1 MTGDFYMRKSALRVI
16 SALLLITI
24 HHSLPAES
32 GAPSTGGFVIRSE
45 AYDIS
50 GRTRE
55 SVVRVFLGTAEGKTF
70 GTKDALEAFAK
81 ARAQKLE
88 NLRVFKHSSVTVDY
102 SAEDGSGTPVPVTL
116 RTTIED
122 GAKFVPIPYA
132 FYNSND
138 GFMAGMIANAPNL
151 HGSLQNL
158 TVVSLYSAPPD
169 ENDALRWA
177 DPNFLLLAALSGI
190 RTSHAELGFTA
201 SAMRMNVTTEN
212 RGVDKAEF
220 EELAG
225 ALSAS
230 VAVEIARSVKN
241 AVKLRV
247 GGSPAHT
254 ILSVSDPE
262 YLSYGPIDF
271 FAEAED
277 SVTRDTINWKGNF
290 REGSKAS
297 VKAGY
302 RYAIPTE
309 ADATKSLSC
318 GAEIAQYRIAGTR
331 LNPSFRVGAKGNTG
345 DPDLKAGQVTRGIR
359 NSGIKGN
366 AAWYANATLQTK
378 LFRAGH
384 AEFHLAPVVDA
395 IVAYVPDDPDYEW
408 DWGVT
413 AGGELLAFLD
423 NAKSLPIKLGFAYD
437 FRPDSRVN
445 DKRYEVD
452 FSFSLTY

>member
-1 MTGDFYMRKSALRVI
+1 MTGDSYMRKNVRRVL
-16 SALLLITI
+16 SALLII
-24 HHSLPAES
+24 AIYHSLPAES
-32 GAPSTGGFVIRSE
+32 ETPSTAGFVIRSE
-45 AYDIS
+45 AYAIS

-55 SVVRVFLGTAEGKTF
+55 GIVRAFLGTAEGKTF
-70 GTKDALEAFAK
+70 ETKDALETFAK
-81 ARAQKLE
+81 ARAQRLE
-88 NLRVFKHSSVTVDY
+88 NLRIFKRSSVIVDY
-102 SAEDGSGTPVPVTL
+102 SAEDSSGNPVPVTL

-138 GFMAGMIANAPNL
+138 GFMAGMIVNAPNL
-151 HGSLQNL
+151 QGTLQNL

-177 DPNFLLLAALSGI
+177 DPNFMLLAALSGI
-190 RTSHAELGFTA
+190 RAYHAELGLTA
-201 SAMRMNVTTEN
+201 SAMRTNVTTEN
-212 RGVDKAEF
+212 RGIEESEF

-225 ALSAS
+225 AFSAS
-230 VAVEIARSVKN
+230 VAVQIAESVKN
-241 AVKLRV
+241 SIKLRV
-247 GGSPAHT
+247 GGSPANT
-254 ILSVSDPE
+254 ILSVNDPE

-277 SVTRDTINWKGNF
+277 TVTRDTINWKGNF

-297 VKAGY
+297 VRAGY

-309 ADATKSLSC
+309 ADSTKSLSC
-318 GAEIAQYRIAGTR
+318 GAEFSEYQIAGTR
-331 LNPSFRVGAKGNTG
+331 FNPSFRVGAKGNTG
-345 DPDLKAGQVTRGIR
+345 NPDLKAAQVARGIR

-366 AAWYANATLQTK
+366 AVAYANATLQTR

-384 AEFHLAPVVDA
+384 AEFHLAPIADA
-395 IVAYVPDDPDYEW
+395 IVAYAPDDPDYEW

-413 AGGELLAFLD
+413 AGGELLVFLD